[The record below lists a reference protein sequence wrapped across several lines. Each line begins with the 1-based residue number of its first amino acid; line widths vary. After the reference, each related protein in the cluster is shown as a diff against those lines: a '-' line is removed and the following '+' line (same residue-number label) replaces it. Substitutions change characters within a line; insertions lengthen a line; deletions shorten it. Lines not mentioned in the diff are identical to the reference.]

1 VRLKNS
7 LTWSL
12 FPKKEMQMAAIAK
25 DRVVTHKGGK
35 LQDPPLFQWLMND
48 PRAGWIWV
56 LPRIWL
62 GYQWFSASLHKIS
75 NPAWVTTGDAL
86 KGFWT
91 NAVTVSA
98 AGKSPIVFEW
108 YRGFLQ
114 YLLDVQAYTWF
125 AKLVA
130 YGELLIGLGLML
142 GAFTG
147 IAAFF
152 GGLMNWNFMMAGSA
166 STNPLL
172 FVIAVALI
180 LAWKVSGYIG
190 ADYVLLRWLGT
201 PWRTVPVHTNDPTAN
216 RG

>member
-1 VRLKNS
+1 MSN
-7 LTWSL
+7 
-12 FPKKEMQMAAIAK
+12 
-25 DRVVTHKGGK
+25 VVTRKGEVV
-35 LQDPPLFQWLMND
+35 QDPPLVTRLLSD
-48 PRAGWIWV
+48 PRAGWLFLLLRV
-56 LPRIWL
+56 WL
-62 GYQWFSASLHKIS
+62 GYQWVDASLHKIS

-91 NAVTVSA
+91 GAVAVSA
-98 AGKSPIVFEW
+98 TTGKGPITFDW

-114 YLLDVQAYTWF
+114 FMLDAQAYTWF

-130 YGELLIGLGLML
+130 YGEFLIGIALIV

-172 FVIAVALI
+172 FVAAVALI
-180 LAWKVSGYIG
+180 LGWKVAGYIG
-190 ADYVLLRWLGT
+190 ADFFLLRWIGT
-201 PWRTVPVHTNDPTAN
+201 PWHGTLAGETPKPVTVKAIPTH
-216 RG
+216 